1 MLGLDWAE
9 IAVIGVVALI
19 AIGPKDLPVA
29 IKAVTE
35 MLKKA
40 RRMASEFQGHVD
52 EMVRDANLNEV
63 RDGFKDIRNLDIR
76 GRILNAVD
84 ADGSLQ
90 RTVKDVSSPY
100 VPSIAPVPAPTDAM
114 AAFDVP
120 AYEPHVI
127 TGAPS
132 GAGEAVAVLERP
144 VAPAMIPPGVAAP
157 PLAPAM
163 IPPADAARP
172 LPA

>member
-1 MLGLDWAE
+1 MFDLAWSE

-29 IKAVTE
+29 IKAVTD

-63 RDGFKDIRNLDIR
+63 KEGLRDIRNLDIR

-84 ADGSLQ
+84 GDGSLQ
-90 RTVKDVSSPY
+90 RSINTVSSPY
-100 VPSIAPVPAPTDAM
+100 TPTPSAVPLPGDPMPEFS
-114 AAFDVP
+114 VP

-127 TGAPS
+127 AAPEP
-132 GAGEAVAVLERP
+132 APAPAP
-144 VAPAMIPPGVAAP
+144 APAMIPPGIALP
-157 PLAPAM
+157 PEAPAM

-172 LPA
+172 LHA